1 MATSLRLGKSLMQ
14 LVPTLPSLSGIC
26 ALQDTAAC
34 DVETNRRA
42 VAKTHQ
48 RRVFLNPRLC

>member
-48 RRVFLNPRLC
+48 RRVFLNPRLF